1 MIVRSPGSTIGGT
14 SAAQRNVISGNQQT
28 GLYIQGTTAT
38 GNTVQGN
45 YIGTDLT
52 GQNAVPNLG
61 VQSGIHVQ
69 GSSNLIGGEAGGG
82 NVVSGN
88 QQHAITVSTAN
99 ATANIIAGNIVGVA
113 ADGDTPLGNGGI
125 GVDVVQAPLNQ
136 IGLPGEGRNIIANN
150 GLGIQVR
157 TGANGVVIR
166 NNRITNNSSGVRI
179 EDIVDGLVGGAAA
192 GDGNVVQN
200 NSGTGLVLLG
210 ATLRT
215 AILGNSISGNDGRGI
230 DLGGD
235 GVSPNDAGDGDEG
248 PNNRQNF
255 PVLTGVAGGV
265 QGTLNSIP
273 NATFRI
279 EFFGNAACDASGN
292 GEGATLLGT
301 TSITTDATGNAA
313 IPLFS
318 AAAGQ
323 FVTATA
329 TDGSNNTSEFSTCVQ
344 PQAASAELA
353 LTVTDSPDPVA
364 VGTQLTYTVTVT
376 NNGPSAASNV
386 RISTVWNGPFEL
398 NATSPASVSCEF
410 TPLLSCFF
418 GSLASGASAVVSI
431 TGTPTAIGS
440 LGYTVTLQA
449 DQTDP
454 VPGEQRRGGE
464 HLGRRRTLEFRRH
477 DHGERRYRFSAGSDH
492 RGQRQHRNAGHHH
505 VRDPGRRSARH
516 RPYDVPAYADRSRHH
531 RRHDPAGLQR
541 HTARRARWHRRG
553 NDVERTVHR
562 DRRVGLDNPW
572 AGDRRLR
579 HRAALRPPMAV
590 PASSFRVRAGT
601 SSSVTSSARMP
612 RACWPGPI
620 VPTPSSSTT
629 ARTT

>member
-1 MIVRSPGSTIGGT
+1 M
-14 SAAQRNVISGNQQT
+14 AC
-28 GLYIQGTTAT
+28 
-38 GNTVQGN
+38 
-45 YIGTDLT
+45 
-52 GQNAVPNLG
+52 
-61 VQSGIHVQ
+61 
-69 GSSNLIGGEAGGG
+69 
-82 NVVSGN
+82 
-88 QQHAITVSTAN
+88 
-99 ATANIIAGNIVGVA
+99 
-113 ADGDTPLGNGGI
+113 
-125 GVDVVQAPLNQ
+125 
-136 IGLPGEGRNIIANN
+136 
-150 GLGIQVR
+150 GIQVR

-192 GDGNVVQN
+192 GDGNIVQN
-200 NSGTGLVLLG
+200 NAGTGIALLG
-210 ATLRT
+210 ATFRT
-215 AILGNSISGNDGRGI
+215 AILGNSISGNAGSGI

-255 PVLTGVAGGV
+255 PVLTAVAGGV

-318 AAAGQ
+318 ATAGQ

-329 TDGSNNTSEFSTCVQ
+329 TDGSNNTSEFSNCVQ

-353 LTVTDSPDPVA
+353 LTVTDAPDPVA

-398 NATSPASVSCEF
+398 NATGPSSVSCEF

-418 GSLASGASAVVSI
+418 GSLAGGASAVVNI

-449 DQTDP
+449 DETDP
-454 VPGEQRRGGE
+454 VPANNAVAVNTSVVGGLSSFVVSNTNDGGNGSLRQAILNANANVGVPDTITLRDSRCGGFDSDHQPHVRTAHDHRYRHDRRDHPAGVRGHAAHRAERGRSRSRCKRPGRQRR
-464 HLGRRRTLEFRRH
+464 
-477 DHGERRYRFSAGSDH
+477 
-492 RGQRQHRNAGHHH
+492 
-505 VRDPGRRSARH
+505 
-516 RPYDVPAYADRSRHH
+516 
-531 RRHDPAGLQR
+531 
-541 HTARRARWHRRG
+541 
-553 NDVERTVHR
+553 
-562 DRRVGLDNPW
+562 
-572 AGDRRLR
+572 
-579 HRAALRPPMAV
+579 
-590 PASSFRVRAGT
+590 
-601 SSSVTSSARMP
+601 
-612 RACWPGPI
+612 
-620 VPTPSSSTT
+620 
-629 ARTT
+629 